1 MNHDEVQ
8 RAARELQK
16 ALGLAPILCGQIT
29 LNINQGDVDT
39 YDVREKKRVPPKKV
53 LDRALKQAHC

>member
-16 ALGLAPILCGQIT
+16 ALGLAILCGQIT

-39 YDVREKKRVPPKKV
+39 YDVREKKRVPPKKG
-53 LDRALKQAHC
+53 LDPRYKQAQA